1 MGAAHLDAAVAAD
14 VELVARLDAHHAQ
27 VLDRGLRTIARTAEN
42 GELALVRVP
51 RTPRH
56 SLDLDP
62 ETRRVLRA
70 ESAPFPADAGFDGAQ
85 RLAVRVPGDES
96 GGAQVAPNLRQVFFL
111 DAEKMEPLSARELD
125 RRHAVLL
132 RDFRDRAKLFGR
144 RDAAPDARHDRI
156 RAVALN
162 VAVRPL
168 VDEPRLLVVDV

>member
-1 MGAAHLDAAVAAD
+1 LEPAVAAD

-27 VLDRGLRTIARTAEN
+27 VLDRGLRTIARTAGN
-42 GELALVRVP
+42 RELDLVRVP

-56 SLDLDP
+56 ALDLDP

-85 RLAVRVPGDES
+85 RLAVRVPGNES

-111 DAEKMEPLSARELD
+111 DAEQIAALSARELY

-132 RDFRDRAKLFGR
+132 RHFRDRAQLFR
-144 RDAAPDARHDRI
+144 
-156 RAVALN
+156 
-162 VAVRPL
+162 
-168 VDEPRLLVVDV
+168 